1 MTKTED
7 GLKYCQFLIQTSS
20 GDFTINTS
28 HKYSTQ
34 IVSTFAEYIPL
45 TKTTG
50 KSLKQIWKFFLIY
63 VSPAFLCLKPLPF

>member
-28 HKYSTQ
+28 HKHSTQ

-50 KSLKQIWKFFLIY
+50 KSLKQI
-63 VSPAFLCLKPLPF
+63 